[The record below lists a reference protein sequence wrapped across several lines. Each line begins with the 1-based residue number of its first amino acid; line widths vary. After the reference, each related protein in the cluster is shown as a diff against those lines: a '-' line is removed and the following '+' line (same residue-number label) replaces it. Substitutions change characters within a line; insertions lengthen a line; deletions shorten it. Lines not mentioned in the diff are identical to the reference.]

1 MGLDMY
7 LVKKHYVN
15 YSNNEGT
22 ISLGQH
28 FKTPSII
35 EIDLSKVSTICIEAA
50 YWRKA
55 NQIHNWFVQNVQ
67 DGKDDCEEYEV
78 TYEKLME
85 LKNTC
90 LLAIETKNPNLLPP
104 TEGFFFGS
112 TEIDDYYWD
121 DIRETIDKLSDLKD
135 DGVYFYHSS
144 W

>member
-50 YWRKA
+50 YWRK
-55 NQIHNWFVQNVQ
+55 
-67 DGKDDCEEYEV
+67 
-78 TYEKLME
+78 
-85 LKNTC
+85 
-90 LLAIETKNPNLLPP
+90 
-104 TEGFFFGS
+104 
-112 TEIDDYYWD
+112 
-121 DIRETIDKLSDLKD
+121 
-135 DGVYFYHSS
+135 
-144 W
+144 